1 MRQEGEKKDH
11 SVKYLLVCILEDG
24 CYFSGRLLS
33 PELGSDLLYLASLGS
48 NVLLLDCNLDTGLG
62 VTDQK
67 QTSDGNFIQN
77 RAVNRSSDQS
87 LNLNCKYPE
96 FINDLCV

>member
-1 MRQEGEKKDH
+1 MRQEGAKKDH
-11 SVKYLLVCILEDG
+11 SVKYLLVSIPEDG
-24 CYFSGRLLS
+24 CYFSDRLLS
-33 PELGSDLLYLASLGS
+33 PELGSDLLYLASPGS

-67 QTSDGNFIQN
+67 QTSDGNFIQH

-87 LNLNCKYPE
+87 SNLNCKYPG